1 MRDEAPGRPF
11 GVNVLLPSGA
21 PDDGVFGSLG
31 LVRDQL
37 ETCVEERVPVVLSG
51 LGDPRTIL
59 RDVRAAGSRFV
70 AVVGSVAAARKA
82 ADAGADAVVVQGNEA
97 GGHVGPLGTL
107 TLGQTAVHAV
117 DVPVLLAGGIASP
130 EAVRAAARP
139 RCGGCLGRHALH
151 CLRRVG
157 CTS

>member
-1 MRDEAPGRPF
+1 MTAVSDELCNLVGVERPIFQAGMGWVTTGRLAAAVSAAGGLGVIATGGYMQKAELMEHISRVRDEAPGRPF

-59 RDVRAAGSRFV
+59 R
-70 AVVGSVAAARKA
+70 
-82 ADAGADAVVVQGNEA
+82 
-97 GGHVGPLGTL
+97 
-107 TLGQTAVHAV
+107 
-117 DVPVLLAGGIASP
+117 
-130 EAVRAAARP
+130 
-139 RCGGCLGRHALH
+139 
-151 CLRRVG
+151 
-157 CTS
+157 

>member
-1 MRDEAPGRPF
+1 MF
-11 GVNVLLPSGA
+11 
-21 PDDGVFGSLG
+21 
-31 LVRDQL
+31 
-37 ETCVEERVPVVLSG
+37 EERVPVVLSG

-59 RDVRAAGSRFV
+59 RDVRVAGSRFV

-130 EAVRAAARP
+130 EAVRAGSP
-139 RCGGCLGRHALH
+139 SV
-151 CLRRVG
+151 RRVSRSARASLPA
-157 CTS
+157 TSRMHILRSSRR